1 MNMSF
6 LIENN
11 EVSEK
16 HKQIWGLIK
25 NKLGIEFHSSP
36 FHDKKILK
44 H

>member
-25 NKLGIEFHSSP
+25 NKLCIEFHSSP

>member
-1 MNMSF
+1 MSF

-16 HKQIWGLIK
+16 YKQIWGLIK
-25 NKLGIEFHSSP
+25 NKLGIEFHSPP